1 MKNKLNLSYAMI
13 VIIYICFIFLSDCS
27 GEQIGEYVTKNDHSQ
42 IMVYLNE
49 EGTAKV
55 TIGNSMLRGYFVV
68 IMDGLDTKM
77 FRKDSIKGIFL
88 GDKSLVFVID
98 FPTGPYLIK
107 IRDSDYDK
115 DNLLEIIS
123 D

>member
-13 VIIYICFIFLSDCS
+13 VIIYICSIFLSDCS
-27 GEQIGEYVTKNDHSQ
+27 GEQIGEYVTKNDHSPF
-42 IMVYLNE
+42 MVYLNE

-55 TIGNSMLRGYFVV
+55 EIGNSMLRGYFVV
-68 IMDGLDTKM
+68 SMDGLDTKI
-77 FRKDSIKGIFL
+77 FRKDSVKGIFL
-88 GDKSLVFVID
+88 GDESLVIVID

-107 IRDSDYDK
+107 IRDSDYTLDE
-115 DNLLEIIS
+115 LLEIIS